1 MAFKIVLQEVN
12 IESVEKGRTK
22 YQIANVVYTFNGANK
37 STKIMSFANP
47 QVFKDIQTYS
57 PGTELVVETTKNGQG
72 YDQWSKV
79 SVAGAAPPN
88 GSAPSSAAPRTNT
101 YETPE
106 ERKLKQLYII
116 KQSSISTAVATLSV
130 GSKVPP
136 TPDDVLKLAQIY
148 VDFVYG
154 NENLETQ
161 E

>member
-1 MAFKIVLQEVN
+1 MSFKIVLQEVV

-22 YQIANVVYTFNGANK
+22 YQIANVTYTFNGNNK
-37 STKIMSFANP
+37 TTKIMSFANP
-47 QVFKDIQTYS
+47 QVFKDVQSFS

-79 SVAGAAPPN
+79 SVAGAAAPASSA
-88 GSAPSSAAPRTNT
+88 GSAPQARST

-106 ERKLKQLYII
+106 ERKIKQLYII
-116 KQSSISTAVATLSV
+116 KQSSISTAVSTLSV
-130 GSKVPP
+130 GAKVPP
-136 TPDDVLKLAQIY
+136 SPEEVLKLAQVY

-154 NENLETQ
+154 NEDLAPQ